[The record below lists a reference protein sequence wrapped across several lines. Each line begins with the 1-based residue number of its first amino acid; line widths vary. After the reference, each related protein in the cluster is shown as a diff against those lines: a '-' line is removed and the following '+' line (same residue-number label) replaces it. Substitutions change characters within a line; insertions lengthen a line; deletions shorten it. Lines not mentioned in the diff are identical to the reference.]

1 MNTDPF
7 GLAGDE
13 YVPDVAGDSAAIVDA
28 FFDHLAGSLRDDDLP
43 DDLFAGMRRSL
54 IELTAA
60 DAERCV
66 DEPARANLRMTLA
79 LVVAYRALRPRLGRD
94 VTIAAL
100 RAAFV
105 EPLGDVVQAGTKA
118 MLDAADD
125 PFAAMVA
132 VSKAREKYAFGAGFD
147 FARTVDDDESYHL
160 DVVRCFYHDVLVAHS
175 APELTPVMCEFDANW
190 IGAIDPAKHGFRFE
204 RVTTIGLGGTHC
216 PFHWDRTE
224 G

>member
-1 MNTDPF
+1 MNTDRF
-7 GLAGDE
+7 GLAGDD
-13 YVPDVAGDSAAIVDA
+13 YVPDVAGDSAAIVEA
-28 FFDHLAGSLRDDDLP
+28 FFDHLAVSLRDADLP
-43 DDLFAGMRRSL
+43 DELFIGMRASL
-54 IELTAA
+54 VELAAA
-60 DAERCV
+60 DEQRGV
-66 DEPARANLRMTLA
+66 DESARYNLWMTLA
-79 LVVAYRALRPRLGRD
+79 LVVAYRALRPRLGRE
-94 VTIAAL
+94 VTVAAL

-105 EPLGDVVQAGTKA
+105 EPLAEPVQAGTRA

-132 VSKAREKYAFGAGFD
+132 VSKAREMYAFGAGFD

-190 IGAIDPAKHGFRFE
+190 IRAIDPAKHGFRFE
-204 RVTTIGLGGTHC
+204 RVITIGLGGTHC

-224 G
+224 S